1 MERGGG
7 GGDSGWRGVGEEG
20 IVDGEGGGG
29 GDSGWRGVGE
39 EGIVDGEGWGRRG

>member
-20 IVDGEGGGG
+20 IVDGGG
-29 GDSGWRGVGE
+29 
-39 EGIVDGEGWGRRG
+39 GIVDGEGWGRRG